1 MRKKKNNNG
10 IKIMDSFY
18 KTKREKKSFYI
29 YMVLRILVIISA
41 IREAYMGNF
50 TNTALCMLSL
60 VLFTFPS
67 IIEDTLKIEFPS
79 LMESLIYMF
88 IFCAE
93 ILGEINNFY
102 EIFPYFDTILHTING
117 FLCAGLGFSMI
128 DVLNKRSK
136 KFSLSPLYLAIA
148 AFCFS
153 MTIGVMWEFFEYSV
167 DRVFKL
173 DMQKDEIVY
182 NISSVAL
189 DENKTNK
196 PVIIKDIKETTITK
210 ENGDTVTV
218 TGYLDIGLND
228 TIEDLFVNF
237 VGAFA
242 FSVFGFFYVYNRDD
256 KAFIKNFIP
265 ELKRKRRLRKK
276 KKLDDKLVS
285 KDADL
290 LKT

>member
-1 MRKKKNNNG
+1 MKKKNNNG
-10 IKIMDSFY
+10 FKIMDSFY

-29 YMVLRILVIISA
+29 YMILRILVIISA

-79 LMESLIYMF
+79 LMESLIYLF
-88 IFCAE
+88 IFSAE

-182 NISSVAL
+182 NISSVSL
-189 DENKTNK
+189 DENKANK
-196 PVIIKDIKETTITK
+196 PVRIKDIKETNIIK
-210 ENGDTVTV
+210 ENGDVVTIN
-218 TGYLDIGLND
+218 GYLDIGLHD

-265 ELKRKRRLRKK
+265 RLKRKRRFRKK
-276 KKLDDKLVS
+276 KRIDDNLLS

-290 LKT
+290 LKI